1 MVSRGMI
8 KEKKTALKPKV
19 KSFKVRVTRVKKAA
33 GLGKIMEEESFCD
46 QLSLETQLIVKES
59 CPNGIRFG
67 IMFNILG
74 SPQDGD
80 HGIAAVALTTFLG
93 SVSDER
99 KL

>member
-19 KSFKVRVTRVKKAA
+19 KSFKVRVTRVNKADI
-33 GLGKIMEEESFCD
+33 GKILMEEER
-46 QLSLETQLIVKES
+46 LGSLETQLIVKES

-67 IMFNILG
+67 IIFNILE

-80 HGIAAVALTTFLG
+80 QGIAALALTTFLS

>member
-19 KSFKVRVTRVKKAA
+19 KSFKVRVKKADI
-33 GLGKIMEEESFCD
+33 GKILMEEER
-46 QLSLETQLIVKES
+46 LGSLETQLIVKES

-67 IMFNILG
+67 IMFNILQ

-80 HGIAAVALTTFLG
+80 QRIAALALTTFLT

>member
-19 KSFKVRVTRVKKAA
+19 KSFKVRVTRVKKAD
-33 GLGKIMEEESFCD
+33 LGKKMGNVKYQCD
-46 QLSLETQLIVKES
+46 ELSLETQLIVKES

-67 IMFNILG
+67 IMFNVLG

-80 HGIAAVALTTFLG
+80 NEIALALTTFVS